1 MCEDMPVGAYEPRW
15 FMHSVHMNP
24 AEAVQVH
31 LDLEAVQSVGMH
43 FGTFQLTT
51 EGIDGALRGLDE
63 ALRARG
69 VSATRFR
76 AIGLGESV
84 RLDPGVG
91 PQGSTPGSARACQDY
106 A

>member
-24 AEAVQVH
+24 
-31 LDLEAVQSVGMH
+31 
-43 FGTFQLTT
+43 
-51 EGIDGALRGLDE
+51 LDE